1 MVRYDMYIGIDPDR
15 EKNGVALLSRIK
27 GMWAVRIYSKTFPD
41 LLDWLKT
48 VEQSCQSHGER
59 FIVVVEAGWM
69 VDKPNFHP
77 YQGRR
82 AEKIA
87 HDVGANHETGKK
99 IVEMCRHWG
108 MEVREQHPL
117 KKIWRSRDG
126 KITAE
131 EFRQVTGYCG
141 RSNQD
146 ERDAGL
152 IAWYAADLPMR
163 VIYATH

>member
-1 MVRYDMYIGIDPDR
+1 MARYDVYVGIDPDR
-15 EKNGVALLSRIK
+15 EKSGVALLNRKEGLWEIDV
-27 GMWAVRIYSKTFPD
+27 MCMTFPD
-41 LLDWLKT
+41 LLDWLIGFRCHKS
-48 VEQSCQSHGER
+48 V
-59 FIVVVEAGWM
+59 IVVVEAGWK
-69 VDKPNFHP
+69 VEKSNYHP

-87 HDVGANHETGKK
+87 HDVGANHETGRK

-108 MEVREQHPL
+108 IEVLEQHPL

-131 EFRQVTGYCG
+131 EFRQVTGYSKKC
-141 RSNQD
+141 NQD
-146 ERDAGL
+146 ARDAGL

-163 VIYATH
+163 VTYPTI